1 MAEPNWSDFRII
13 LALAKGGSVTGAA
26 KLLGIDASTVS
37 RRLAT
42 AEEVFD
48 APLIIRGGGK
58 FEFTAE
64 GRAVLDAAEAMDAKI
79 SATTNSVRSMRE
91 KPVGTVRIAC
101 VQTAVHMLRSFANE
115 VAEAFPGLGVEVV
128 SCEAVSYTHLTLPTM
143 LHV

>member
-42 AEEVFD
+42 AEDVFG

-58 FEFTAE
+58 FQFTAE
-64 GRAVLDAAEAMDAKI
+64 GRAVLDAAEDMDAKI
-79 SATTNSVRSMRE
+79 SATTTSVRSMRASHS
-91 KPVGTVRIAC
+91 RLR
-101 VQTAVHMLRSFANE
+101 TAL
-115 VAEAFPGLGVEVV
+115 
-128 SCEAVSYTHLTLPTM
+128 
-143 LHV
+143 